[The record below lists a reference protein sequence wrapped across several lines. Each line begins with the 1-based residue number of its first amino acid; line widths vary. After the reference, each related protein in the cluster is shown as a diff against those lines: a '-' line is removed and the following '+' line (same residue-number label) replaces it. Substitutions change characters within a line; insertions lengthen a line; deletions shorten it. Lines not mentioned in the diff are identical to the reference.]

1 MKAKAYKLMDRWWV
15 KYYADVI
22 FEGVPLISRPYWA
35 RLIKINDKELSDGE
49 EIEVKLHSLMEDSID
64 YEIAL
69 YL

>member
-1 MKAKAYKLMDRWWV
+1 MKAKAYKLMNRWWV
-15 KYYADVI
+15 KYNADVTC
-22 FEGVPLISRPYWA
+22 EGVTLISRPYWA